1 MEGIQSQCPRIW
13 TGLLQRCVCSSVYS
27 IGNLTTY
34 VTAQS
39 FLLPQSPDMVELK
52 PAVYVLKHILHDWSD
67 SYCHTILQ
75 HLRDAAENS
84 TNTKL
89 LVLDSIVPYA
99 CCLPGNAGDGSSAH
113 ALPGFLQA
121 TAEPP
126 LLGNWGNASSLAYFA
141 DMVVSI
147 YLFFKKLWTLIY
159 TQTHRCCLY
168 SMVKSVL

>member
-1 MEGIQSQCPRIW
+1 M
-13 TGLLQRCVCSSVYS
+13 SS
-27 IGNLTTY
+27 
-34 VTAQS
+34 
-39 FLLPQSPDMVELK
+39 LK
-52 PAVYVLKHILHDWSD
+52 PTTEQNFFGPQPKLNPPRRPAVFLLKHILHDWSD

-75 HLRDAAENS
+75 HLRDAAENNA
-84 TNTKL
+84 NTKL